1 VIPIKSWFSG
11 LLGLTSTNQVM
22 SSSVLAHKGMELI
35 NREEKQDNKKALLIM
50 KLRDN
55 STLAG

>member
-1 VIPIKSWFSG
+1 
-11 LLGLTSTNQVM
+11 M

-35 NREEKQDNKKALLIM
+35 NREEKQNNKEALLIM